1 MSIEKRDLESGPP
14 TPEGNIQSDVEA
26 GQTIVLSADRVHKL
40 QARWAV
46 LRYLN
51 AFESWLDRKLGV
63 ETQGVDRI
71 PEEEK
76 RPPSVWNIFLMWWSL
91 NIHVGVLPLGLLG
104 PEFGLSL
111 KQSIAASI
119 IGIILGALMTATTG
133 TLGPKVRKHRSGS
146 CTPKMALIKAARHE
160 TNRHITILFWLLG
173 RQTV

>member
-1 MSIEKRDLESGPP
+1 MSIEKRDLESGSP
-14 TPEGNIQSDVEA
+14 TPEGVIQSDVEA
-26 GQTIVLSADRVHKL
+26 AQTIILKTDRVNEL
-40 QARWAV
+40 QTRVAV

-51 AFESWLDRKLGV
+51 AFESWLDRTLGV

-91 NIHVGVLPLGLLG
+91 NIHVGVLPLGLLA

-111 KQSIAASI
+111 RQSIAASI

-133 TLGPKVRKHRSGS
+133 TLGPKVRKFS
-146 CTPKMALIKAARHE
+146 AL
-160 TNRHITILFWLLG
+160 
-173 RQTV
+173 

>member
-1 MSIEKRDLESGPP
+1 MSKEKRDLESGSPIP
-14 TPEGNIQSDVEA
+14 DNSIQSDVEVDVEA
-26 GQTIVLSADRVHKL
+26 NRTILLKADRVHEL
-40 QARWAV
+40 QARVAI

-51 AFESWLDRKLGV
+51 GFEAWLDRRLGV

-76 RPPSVWNIFLMWWSL
+76 QPPSVWNIFLMWWSL

-119 IGIILGALMTATTG
+119 IGIILGALMTSTTG
-133 TLGPKVRKHRSGS
+133 TLGPKVRKSQ
-146 CTPKMALIKAARHE
+146 C
-160 TNRHITILFWLLG
+160 G
-173 RQTV
+173 R

>member
-14 TPEGNIQSDVEA
+14 TPEGIVQTDIEA
-26 GQTIVLSADRVHKL
+26 SRTIVLTTDRVHEL
-40 QARWAV
+40 QARWAI

-133 TLGPKVRKHRSGS
+133 TLGPKVRNYQSGG
-146 CTPKMALIKAARHE
+146 CPPNIFLIMVARHE

-173 RQTV
+173 CQIV

>member
-1 MSIEKRDLESGPP
+1 MATEKRDLESGSP
-14 TPEGNIQSDVEA
+14 TPENIIESDVEA
-26 GQTIVLSADRVHKL
+26 GRTIVLTSDRVHEL
-40 QARWAV
+40 QTSVAV

-51 AFESWLDRKLGV
+51 GFEAWLDRRLGV

-71 PEEEK
+71 PEKEK

-111 KQSIAASI
+111 KQSIAASV

-133 TLGPKVRKHRSGS
+133 TLGPKVRKTQ
-146 CTPKMALIKAARHE
+146 C
-160 TNRHITILFWLLG
+160 G
-173 RQTV
+173 R

>member
-1 MSIEKRDLESGPP
+1 MSKEKRDLESGSP
-14 TPEGNIQSDVEA
+14 TPDNSIQSDVEA
-26 GQTIVLSADRVHKL
+26 NRTILLKADRVHEL
-40 QARWAV
+40 QARVAV

-51 AFESWLDRKLGV
+51 GFEAWLDRRLGV

-76 RPPSVWNIFLMWWSL
+76 QPPSVWNIFLMWWSL

-119 IGIILGALMTATTG
+119 IGIILGALMTSTTG
-133 TLGPKVRKHRSGS
+133 TLGPKVRISQY
-146 CTPKMALIKAARHE
+146 
-160 TNRHITILFWLLG
+160 G
-173 RQTV
+173 R